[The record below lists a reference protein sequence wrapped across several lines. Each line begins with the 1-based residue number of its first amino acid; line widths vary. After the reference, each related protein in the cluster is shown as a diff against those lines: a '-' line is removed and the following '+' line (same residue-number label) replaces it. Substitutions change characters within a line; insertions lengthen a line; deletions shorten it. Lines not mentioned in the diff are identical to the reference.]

1 MTVRLSKCYVAGHL
15 QQVEFQLLQEEH
27 PMNKLLQ
34 VDFGFQG
41 PFGQELSNALTGLA
55 ESINNESGLIWKIWT
70 ENQEEK
76 TAGGIYLFENEVT
89 ALADLEM
96 HTARLKAMGITEVRG
111 KLFDLNQALSL
122 INKGP
127 IA

>member
-34 VDFGFQG
+34 VDFEFQG

-55 ESINNESGLIWKIWT
+55 ESINNEPGLIGKIWT
-70 ENQEEK
+70 ENQE
-76 TAGGIYLFENEVT
+76 
-89 ALADLEM
+89 
-96 HTARLKAMGITEVRG
+96 
-111 KLFDLNQALSL
+111 
-122 INKGP
+122 
-127 IA
+127 